1 MSINTTR
8 QENRLKATKA
18 KIEKVKNELKHQR
31 TLKTQTENAKA
42 EADALRLAIPVLRE
56 NRSKE
61 IKELEEVIATFPDG
75 DPEKKKL
82 LDDLCN
88 LLKPLA
94 DEDTLAAMDAK
105 GYDTTII
112 DLNISDLELT
122 LEELLRTEADQ
133 TEALSR
139 KERAYP
145 WLLSAHL
152 RRCAC
157 NGYKDAQGRTKNKAK
172 EMKEAVLKAQA
183 AEAEMLAQL
192 QADRLKADADR
203 VKAEQDKIDAELKKA
218 AELLLEANKAEI
230 DTLALAAIQP
240 EPEKTESEKTES
252 AAPEPGPV
260 EAATAGLGDQ
270 P

>member
-122 LEELLRTEADQ
+122 LEELLRTTRPKPSPARNGP
-133 TEALSR
+133 TPGSYPPTSVAVPATGTR
-139 KERAYP
+139 TPRAGP
-145 WLLSAHL
+145 RTRP
-152 RRCAC
+152 RR
-157 NGYKDAQGRTKNKAK
+157 
-172 EMKEAVLKAQA
+172 
-183 AEAEMLAQL
+183 
-192 QADRLKADADR
+192 
-203 VKAEQDKIDAELKKA
+203 
-218 AELLLEANKAEI
+218 
-230 DTLALAAIQP
+230 
-240 EPEKTESEKTES
+240 
-252 AAPEPGPV
+252 
-260 EAATAGLGDQ
+260 
-270 P
+270 